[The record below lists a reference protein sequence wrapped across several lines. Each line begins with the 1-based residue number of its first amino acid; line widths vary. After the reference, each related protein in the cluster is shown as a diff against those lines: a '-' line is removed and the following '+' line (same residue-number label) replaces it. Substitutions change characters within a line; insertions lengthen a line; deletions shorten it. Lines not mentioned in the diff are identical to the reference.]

1 MSGNLE
7 TISYIENLRDD
18 EVQIIRKQLYNSYS
32 NWLFIVIL
40 SAITFASWH
49 FQIVFYSA
57 ISMLL
62 LVSFI
67 VLYLV
72 TLVKIEQEIKEGKK
86 LVIKGKIQNKEVDR
100 IFKNK
105 VDRQGKVVSSY
116 FIIEKYKIEVPRK
129 EFSKYSCGQSVEIH
143 KLPKSSLILK
153 IANLSDSP

>member
-129 EFSKYSCGQSVEIH
+129 EFSKIPAG
-143 KLPKSSLILK
+143 
-153 IANLSDSP
+153 NR